1 MERRNAS
8 APTARHATVPAEAA
22 LESIVVL
29 GWRLGH
35 KTLRH
40 LTLAWAALCGSIM
53 TATPAQAQFRSL
65 ANPSFEANDPQG
77 PGVPNW
83 EIMLPI
89 VVVPG
94 WNSTTNEIELWDTNF
109 NGVPAHSGN
118 VLAEMNANLPG
129 TLFQNIC
136 LVNGEPLGWTFA
148 HRARV
153 GGQAT
158 QTVNF
163 QVATSSGTVLQSL
176 AAQSSTTANQVW
188 NVNTGTTTYTGASGL
203 QRVQFTTTDPGSVG
217 NLLDSIQLSL
227 RPFIQISAANTTALE
242 SVPSAGLATLILT
255 GASTNPINVTVT
267 ITGGT
272 AVRGTDYTTPGGGAT
287 FTVTVPA
294 GTYNNTAVPLGVT
307 VIDDT
312 ALEGSETI
320 AFSLAAG
327 TGYTIANTS
336 TCGGAVQTTGT
347 HTITDNDGRV
357 TLRKQW
363 VDATVGDDT
372 NVILSRGGAAIATFV
387 SEAGTAGDL
396 DTNAATPVVLGET
409 LTLSET
415 LLGTNAARYS
425 AAVACSGAADSNLA
439 DGLTIGLAET
449 AIVCTYTNTRIA
461 PLQVSK
467 TSIVWSDGINAA
479 NPKAIPGAV
488 LRYCILV
495 TNPGTLAA
503 TAVTATDLL
512 PAPLSYL
519 AGTSRTGSGCG
530 TATTVEDDDA
540 IGADETDPYGVSFLS
555 GTLTGSAAS
564 LPAGTSFAIRFDA
577 AVN

>member
-1 MERRNAS
+1 MLRLLCS
-8 APTARHATVPAEAA
+8 A
-22 LESIVVL
+22 L
-29 GWRLGH
+29 
-35 KTLRH
+35 
-40 LTLAWAALCGSIM
+40 AALCALILS
-53 TATPAQAQFRSL
+53 ANPAQAQFRSL
-65 ANPSFEANDPQG
+65 ANPSFESNDPQG
-77 PGVPNW
+77 PGAPNW
-83 EIMLPI
+83 EIMVPI

-94 WNSTTNEIELWDTNF
+94 WNSTTGEIELWDTNF

-148 HRARV
+148 HRARA

-163 QVATSSGTVLQSL
+163 QVATSSGTLLQSL
-176 AAQSSTTANQVW
+176 ATQSSTTANQVW
-188 NVNTGTTTYTGASGL
+188 NVNTGTTTYTGTSGL
-203 QRVQFTTTDPGSVG
+203 QRVQFTTNDPGSVG

-227 RPFIQISAANTTALE
+227 RPFIQISTGNTTALE
-242 SVPSAGLATLILT
+242 SVPSASLATLILT
-255 GASTNPINVTVT
+255 GASASAINVTVT

-272 AVRGTDYTTPGGGAT
+272 AVRGTDYTTPSGGAT

-294 GTYNNTAVPLGVT
+294 GTYNNTAVPLGIT

-312 ALEGSETI
+312 ALESSETI
-320 AFSLAAG
+320 AFSLSAG
-327 TGYTIANTS
+327 TGYTIANTT

-357 TLRKQW
+357 TLRKRW
-363 VDATVGDDT
+363 ADATVGDDG
-372 NVILSRGGAAIATFV
+372 NVILSRGGSAIATFA
-387 SEAGTAGDL
+387 SEANSAGDL

-415 LLGTNAARYS
+415 LPGTNVSQYN
-425 AAVACSGAADSNLA
+425 AAVACTGAADTNLA

-467 TSIVWSDGINAA
+467 TSIVWSDGINASQ
-479 NPKAIPGAV
+479 PKAIPGAI

-512 PAPLSYL
+512 PAPLTSQ

>member
-1 MERRNAS
+1 MERRNAG
-8 APTARHATVPAEAA
+8 APTARHANVPAKAA
-22 LESIVVL
+22 LEKIVVL

-40 LTLAWAALCGSIM
+40 LTLAWAALCGSII
-53 TATPAQAQFRSL
+53 TASPAQAQFRSL
-65 ANPSFEANDPQG
+65 ANPSFEANDPAG
-77 PGVPNW
+77 PGAPNF
-83 EIMLPI
+83 EILPI
-89 VVVPG
+89 AAVPA
-94 WNSTTNEIELWDTNF
+94 WSSTTGEIELWDTNF
-109 NGVPAHSGN
+109 NGVPAHVGA
-118 VLAEMNANLPG
+118 VFAEMNANRDG

-153 GGQAT
+153 GGPAT
-158 QTVNF
+158 QTVRF
-163 QVATSSGTVLQSL
+163 QVANSGGTVLQSL
-176 AAQSSTTANQVW
+176 ATQSSTTANQVW
-188 NVNTGTTTYTGASGL
+188 NVNSGTTTYSGASGL
-203 QRVQFTTTDPGSVG
+203 QRVQFTTTDIGSFG
-217 NLLDSIQLSL
+217 NFLDAVQLSL
-227 RPFIQISAANTTALE
+227 RPFIQISTASTTALE
-242 SVPSAGLATLILT
+242 SVPSAGMATLILT

-327 TGYTIANTS
+327 TGYTIANTT

-363 VDATVGDDT
+363 VDATVGDDA

-415 LLGTNAARYS
+415 LLGTNAAQYS
-425 AAVACSGAADSNLA
+425 GTVACSGAADSNLA

-512 PAPLSYL
+512 PAPLTYL
-519 AGTSRTGSGCG
+519 AGTSRTGSGCA
-530 TATTVEDDDA
+530 TAATVEDDDA
-540 IGADETDPYGVSFLS
+540 TGADETDPYGVSFLS

-564 LPAGTSFAIRFDA
+564 LPGGTSFAIRFDA
-577 AVN
+577 TLN

>member
-1 MERRNAS
+1 MLRRLGLAI
-8 APTARHATVPAEAA
+8 AAIAA
-22 LESIVVL
+22 LI
-29 GWRLGH
+29 
-35 KTLRH
+35 
-40 LTLAWAALCGSIM
+40 LTGS
-53 TATPAQAQFRSL
+53 PAQAQFRSL
-65 ANPSFEANDPQG
+65 ANPSFESNDPQG
-77 PGVPNW
+77 PGAPNW
-83 EIMLPI
+83 EILQPI

-109 NGVPAHSGN
+109 NGVPAYSGN
-118 VLAEMNANLPG
+118 VLAEMNANMPG

-148 HRARV
+148 HRARA

-163 QVATSSGTVLQSL
+163 QVATSTGTVLQSL
-176 AAQSSTTANQVW
+176 ATQSSTTANQVW

-217 NLLDSIQLSL
+217 NLLDSIQLTL
-227 RPFIQISAANTTALE
+227 RPFIQISTASSTALE
-242 SVPSAGLATLILT
+242 SVPSAGMATLILT
-255 GASTNPINVTVT
+255 GASTSAINVTVAV
-267 ITGGT
+267 TGGT
-272 AVRGTDYTTPGGGAT
+272 AIRGTDYTTPGGGAT

-294 GTYNNTAVPLGVT
+294 GTYNNTAVPLGIT

-363 VDATVGDDT
+363 ADATVGDDA
-372 NVILSRGGAAIATFV
+372 NVILSRGGSAIGTLA
-387 SEAGTAGDL
+387 SDAGTAGEL

-415 LLGTNAARYS
+415 LPGTNAAQYS
-425 AAVACSGAADSNLA
+425 AAVACTGAADTNLA

-449 AIVCTYTNTRIA
+449 AVVCTYTNTRIV
-461 PLQVSK
+461 PLQVTK

-479 NPKAIPGAV
+479 NPKAIPGAI

-495 TNPGTLAA
+495 NNPGTLAA
-503 TAVTATDLL
+503 TSVTATDLL
-512 PAPLSYL
+512 PAPLTYL
-519 AGTSRTGSGCG
+519 AGTSRTGSGCA
-530 TATTVEDDDA
+530 TATTVEDDNA
-540 IGADETDPYGVSFLS
+540 TGADEIDPYGVSFLS
-555 GTLTGSAAS
+555 GTLTGTATS
-564 LPAGTSFAIRFDA
+564 LAGGTSFAISFDA
-577 AVN
+577 TVN